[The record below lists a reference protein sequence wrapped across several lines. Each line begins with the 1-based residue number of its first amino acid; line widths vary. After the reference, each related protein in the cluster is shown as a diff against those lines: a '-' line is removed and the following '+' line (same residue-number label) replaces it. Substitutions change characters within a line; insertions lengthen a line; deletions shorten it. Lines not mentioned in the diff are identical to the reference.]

1 MWDAISGFFLHLL
14 AASNPLWWYYP
25 LCAVVAV
32 VYKATKH
39 DEPRKII
46 LGSLHFFAWVSI
58 GLFVLAVV
66 LYLIQILL

>member
-1 MWDAISGFFLHLL
+1 MWDAVGSFFAHLL

-39 DEPRKII
+39 EEPRKIV
-46 LGSLHFFAWVSI
+46 LSSLHFFVSVSI
-58 GLFVLAVV
+58 GMFVLAVV
-66 LYLIQILL
+66 FYAVQVLL